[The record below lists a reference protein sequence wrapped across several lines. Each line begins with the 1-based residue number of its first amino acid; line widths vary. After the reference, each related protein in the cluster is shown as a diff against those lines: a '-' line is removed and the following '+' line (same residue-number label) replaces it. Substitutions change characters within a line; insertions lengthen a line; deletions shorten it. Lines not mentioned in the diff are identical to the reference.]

1 MNKHLDNP
9 ANTYRDEKSYTSGF
23 RRPGFWKPMQL
34 DLMIR
39 LMPLWLERVASC
51 HQKNDIGAGENEMQT
66 SVEELGYKL
75 ILLGPQIDFY
85 LTLFA
90 KRIMGKMKLSYLSG
104 QIKIIGITCTPNI
117 WWYLTIL
124 AQKYGADVEF
134 KVSKQGDVV
143 TIKAM
148 STFKSLFSAQ
158 RVGKLVYEKKHFKRR
173 KITENGQ
180 TRVISKF
187 VGRSRI
193 VCDPEHPF
201 KMAYKNGNI
210 RILFYLQKFNNLN
223 IPTNVSLV
231 GQGQN

>member
-1 MNKHLDNP
+1 
-9 ANTYRDEKSYTSGF
+9 
-23 RRPGFWKPMQL
+23 
-34 DLMIR
+34 
-39 LMPLWLERVASC
+39 
-51 HQKNDIGAGENEMQT
+51 
-66 SVEELGYKL
+66 
-75 ILLGPQIDFY
+75 
-85 LTLFA
+85 
-90 KRIMGKMKLSYLSG
+90 MKLSYLSG
-104 QIKIIGITCTPNI
+104 QIKIIGITSTPNI

-158 RVGKLVYEKKHFKRR
+158 RVGKYVYEKKHFKRR

>member
-1 MNKHLDNP
+1 
-9 ANTYRDEKSYTSGF
+9 
-23 RRPGFWKPMQL
+23 
-34 DLMIR
+34 
-39 LMPLWLERVASC
+39 MPLWLERVASC
-51 HQKNDIGAGENEMQT
+51 RQKNDMGGGENEMQT

-193 VCDPEHPF
+193 VCDPEHHF

-210 RILFYLQKFNNLN
+210 RILFYLQNFNNLN